1 MTVRPL
7 EADTVRVRWLSVT
20 ADDDAHLPLW
30 RRMLDDAER
39 QRADRFVFA
48 ADRNVF
54 TAAHALT
61 RAMLSEATGRSIDVW
76 RYEEG
81 EHGRPE
87 LASSCAT
94 DGLRFNISHTRGL
107 VACAIAR
114 SDAGVDVEAADR
126 SVDFALADFVFAPKE
141 AATLKAAPPEDRRLL
156 FFRFWTLKEAFIKAT
171 GEGLRRPLNSF
182 SFALDPVRI
191 RFHPEHG
198 GATSRDDPQTWR
210 FDEFRPAA
218 NRRLA
223 LAVRSPLPG
232 TSAPRRSSRAA
243 GRDRRRRGSGLTGGG

>member
-1 MTVRPL
+1 MIVRPL
-7 EADTVRVRWLSVT
+7 EADTVRVRWLSVG
-20 ADDDAHLPLW
+20 ASDDARLPSW

-39 QRADRFVFA
+39 RRADRFVFA
-48 ADRNVF
+48 ADRSVY

-61 RAMLSEATGRSIDVW
+61 RAMLSEATGCGVDVW

-94 DGLRFNISHTRGL
+94 EGLRFNISHTRGL

-114 SDAGVDVEAADR
+114 SDVGVDVKAADWR
-126 SVDFALADFVFAPKE
+126 VDFALADSVFAPEE
-141 AATLKAAPPEDRRLL
+141 AATLKAAAPEDRRSL

-182 SFALDPVRI
+182 SFTLDPVRI
-191 RFHPEHG
+191 RFHPERG
-198 GATSRDDPQTWR
+198 RPARSDDPQLWR
-210 FDEFRPAA
+210 FGEFRPAA
-218 NRRLA
+218 GRRLA
-223 LAVRSPLPG
+223 LAVRSASPG
-232 TSAPRRSSRAA
+232 RLRFDMRAA
-243 GRDRRRRGSGLTGGG
+243 QPDEIAAAREAG